1 MTKDNP
7 EQGGEKNPLRVAVAG
22 LGTVGQSVVSLL
34 SDNADLIARRAGRPI
49 IVTDVSARDR
59 KKNRAVS
66 LDGLQWWDDAA
77 VMAEKAKVD
86 VVVELIGGEDGKA
99 KDLAEITLAHKKAL
113 VTANKALLAHHG
125 YALALMA
132 EENGVDLRYEAAV
145 AGGIPIIKAI
155 REGLAGVQTSR
166 IYGIL
171 NGTCNYILSLMRES
185 GASFEEALSQ
195 AQDLGYAEADPAFD
209 IEGTDSAHKLCLLT
223 ALAFGVR
230 PDFAAIRCR
239 GITDIEAVDIQAA
252 TQLGYRI
259 KLLGMAEQTADGTVL
274 QSVEPALVPI
284 ESPIAA
290 VEGVFNGVVA
300 ECAGLGDSLYEG
312 RGAGGDPTASA
323 VVADLIDL
331 AAGRKSPVFG
341 CPVKSLRDPLAQ
353 NSKSEA
359 EDSRAHGYY
368 LRLRVIDRPGV
379 VAEIA
384 AILRDESISMS
395 SIYQQGR
402 APHAEVDLV
411 LTTHE
416 IARGAICRG
425 VEAINALEAVTRPPQ
440 LLRVESFADS

>member
-195 AQDLGYAEADPAFD
+195 AQKLGYAEADPAFD

-312 RGAGGDPTASA
+312 RGAGGEKPGFWLS
-323 VVADLIDL
+323 
-331 AAGRKSPVFG
+331 GRIFARPA
-341 CPVKSLRDPLAQ
+341 C
-353 NSKSEA
+353 SK
-359 EDSRAHGYY
+359 
-368 LRLRVIDRPGV
+368 
-379 VAEIA
+379 
-384 AILRDESISMS
+384 
-395 SIYQQGR
+395 
-402 APHAEVDLV
+402 
-411 LTTHE
+411 
-416 IARGAICRG
+416 
-425 VEAINALEAVTRPPQ
+425 
-440 LLRVESFADS
+440 